1 MTTLGWGCGSKITV
15 SGDAFSFDL
24 TGR

>member
-1 MTTLGWGCGSKITV
+1 MTTLGWGYGSKITV